1 MQQIPRKT
9 YYRMSEVCEYTD
21 TQPYVLRF
29 WESEFPQLSPTTQ
42 SGGQPVYRR
51 TDIELV
57 RRIKELLYDEQHSL
71 DSARDRLAKELAQG
85 KALPRAKPQAVP
97 DVTSHR
103 PAGKPPTLADSAPRR
118 KMQSSPPP
126 ASAIPA
132 GSVSRQR
139 YEAAVEEIDHLR
151 LTLDEAKMNQRHAEA
166 LTEAAQEK
174 AERERMRVETAI
186 RHLERVEQAL
196 AHGDTTP
203 DS

>member
-57 RRIKELLYDEQHSL
+57 RRIKELLYDEQLSL

-103 PAGKPPTLADSAPRR
+103 PAGKPPTLADSAP
-118 KMQSSPPP
+118 PP

-151 LTLDEAKMNQRHAEA
+151 LTLDEAKMNHRHAAA

-174 AERERMRVETAI
+174 VETAI

-196 AHGDTTP
+196 ANGETTP